1 MSALSDESALRRTA
15 EIYARG
21 ADQRSKEAW
30 SQVLAD
36 DVEISGPGFVLT
48 SLESNLTSIDYL
60 QQAFV
65 ATRHLVHD
73 QQVVVEGDLAH
84 GETICTAE
92 HRISHADGGDRLMVW
107 AIRYQ
112 DRWRREAA
120 GWKFTHRALIV
131 DWEEIRPVHS
141 IGEAQP

>member
-1 MSALSDESALRRTA
+1 MSALLDERALRRTA

-21 ADQRSKEAW
+21 ADQRNKDAW
-30 SQVLAD
+30 RQVLAD

-48 SLESNLTSIDYL
+48 SLESNLGSIDYL
-60 QQAFV
+60 QHAYS

-73 QQVVVEGDLAH
+73 QHVVIDGDLAH
-84 GETICTAE
+84 GETVSTAE
-92 HRISHADGGDRLMVW
+92 HRIANPDGDDKLLVW

-131 DWEEIRPVHS
+131 DWEELRTVS
-141 IGEAQP
+141 SVGESQT

>member
-1 MSALSDESALRRTA
+1 MSAVFDEVALRRTA
-15 EIYARG
+15 DIYARG
-21 ADQRSKEAW
+21 ADQRSKDAW
-30 SQVLAD
+30 RQVLAD
-36 DVEISGPGFVLT
+36 DVEISGPGFVLA
-48 SLESNLTSIDYL
+48 SLETNLTSIDYL
-60 QQAFV
+60 QNAYV

-73 QQVVVEGDLAH
+73 QQVSIEGDMAH

-92 HRISHADGGDRLMVW
+92 HRIANPDGGDRLMVW

-131 DWEEIRPVHS
+131 DWEEMRPVHS
-141 IGEAQP
+141 IGQGQA